1 METRNVGINP
11 RLPPPSMNI
20 TKELMIKE
28 ARENMKM
35 NVEEYNFAF
44 CGLRRARYNG
54 VMYEMYQDHI
64 CQAPDPNEIEK
75 AVFNHEI
82 RQQAEQC
89 HDPRKPS
96 RRT

>member
-1 METRNVGINP
+1 MLTVEIRTTLTLTRLLNTPRKVGHGFRFRRD
-11 RLPPPSMNI
+11 RLVWRCVKDNC
-20 TKELMIKE
+20 K
-28 ARENMKM
+28 
-35 NVEEYNFAF
+35 
-44 CGLRRARYNG
+44 GRARYNG